1 MLTKMTIGQK
11 LTMAFTTLALLM
23 LGFAWF
29 ATLQLSNIYRDA
41 SEVSDNIVPSIRAS
55 SQMHVSLLDARRAE
69 LNMVIDALGKD
80 LDSLNSSTQSFEAA
94 KSQYMAAEQ
103 RYGSMPFVSE
113 RDRNMFAELKTA
125 AAKYFS
131 AHGDLETAIRQGD
144 IAKMQSLI
152 KNESR
157 AALEQAGQDGL
168 ELRKEND
175 RVANLLTKQSE
186 ASYERAKLLS
196 TTVGALT
203 LLFVVIVA
211 WLLIRQIRN
220 PVMTLL
226 EQTRQVAA
234 GNLTSQLDMKQFSH
248 DELGKL
254 AQGFNEMQSNL
265 RMLVNEVSGSVVQL
279 GAAAEEISAVAEQ
292 SANNMGAQQHEL
304 NQLATAMNEMQATVQ
319 EVARNTNDAASA
331 ATSASDT
338 AAQGSETVNDSI
350 GRIEKVATA
359 IEETALVIRQ
369 LGDDSRNIGMVLE
382 VIQGIAEQTN
392 LLALNAAIEAA
403 RAGEQGRGFAVV
415 ADEVRTLAK
424 RTQDSTS
431 QINQIISELQQRAN
445 EAGVTM
451 QQSQDMMSE
460 TVHTAREAGASI
472 AEISSSVNSISHMNI
487 QIATATEEQGAVS
500 EELNRN
506 VVNISNASEE
516 VATGAKQMAQ
526 ACNDLNLL
534 ATQLQEVVRKFRT

>member
-80 LDSLNSSTQSFEAA
+80 PDSLNSSTQSFEAA
-94 KSQYMAAEQ
+94 KSQYMVAEQ

-144 IAKMQSLI
+144 IAKVQSLI

-279 GAAAEEISAVAEQ
+279 GAAAEEISAVAQQ

>member
-80 LDSLNSSTQSFEAA
+80 PDSLNSSTQSFEAA

-144 IAKMQSLI
+144 IAKVQSLI

-279 GAAAEEISAVAEQ
+279 GAAAEEISAVAQQ
-292 SANNMGAQQHEL
+292 SANNMSAQQHEL

-431 QINQIISELQQRAN
+431 QINHIISELQQRAN

>member
-11 LTMAFTTLALLM
+11 LIMAFTTLAMLM

-80 LDSLNSSTQSFEAA
+80 PDSLNSSTQSFEAA

-144 IAKMQSLI
+144 IAKVQSLI

-279 GAAAEEISAVAEQ
+279 GAAAEEISAVAQQ

-431 QINQIISELQQRAN
+431 QINHIISELQQRAN

>member
-80 LDSLNSSTQSFEAA
+80 PDSLNSSTQSFEAA

-279 GAAAEEISAVAEQ
+279 GAAAEEISAVAQQ

-350 GRIEKVATA
+350 GKIEKVATA

-431 QINQIISELQQRAN
+431 QINHIISELQQRAN

>member
-55 SQMHVSLLDARRAE
+55 SQMHVALLDARRAE

-80 LDSLNSSTQSFEAA
+80 PDTLNSSTQSFEAA

-144 IAKMQSLI
+144 IAKVQSLI

-279 GAAAEEISAVAEQ
+279 GAAAEEISAVAQQ

-431 QINQIISELQQRAN
+431 QINHIISELQQRAN
-445 EAGVTM
+445 EAGITM

>member
-55 SQMHVSLLDARRAE
+55 SQMHVALLDARRAE

-80 LDSLNSSTQSFEAA
+80 PDSLNSSTQSFEAA

-144 IAKMQSLI
+144 IAKVQSLI

-157 AALEQAGQDGL
+157 EALEQAGQDGL

-279 GAAAEEISAVAEQ
+279 GAAAEEISAVAQQ

-431 QINQIISELQQRAN
+431 QINHIISELQQRAN
-445 EAGVTM
+445 EAGITM

>member
-11 LTMAFTTLALLM
+11 LIMAFTTLALLM

-29 ATLQLSNIYRDA
+29 ATLQLSNIYRNA

-55 SQMHVSLLDARRAE
+55 SQMHVSLLEARRAE

-80 LDSLNSSTQSFEAA
+80 SDSLSSSTQSFEAA
-94 KSQYMAAEQ
+94 KNQYMAAEQ

-144 IAKMQSLI
+144 IAKVQSLI

-168 ELRKEND
+168 GLRKEND

-196 TTVGALT
+196 TIVGALT

-279 GAAAEEISAVAEQ
+279 GAAAEEISAVALQ

-431 QINQIISELQQRAN
+431 QINRIISELQQRAN
-445 EAGVTM
+445 EAGLTM

>member
-11 LTMAFTTLALLM
+11 LIMAFTTLAMLM

-80 LDSLNSSTQSFEAA
+80 PDSLNSSTQSFEAA

-144 IAKMQSLI
+144 IAKVQSLI

-175 RVANLLTKQSE
+175 LVANLLTKQSE

-279 GAAAEEISAVAEQ
+279 GAAAEEISAVAQQ

-431 QINQIISELQQRAN
+431 QINHIISELQQRAN

>member
-55 SQMHVSLLDARRAE
+55 SQMHVALLDARRAE
-69 LNMVIDALGKD
+69 LNMVIDALGKAP
-80 LDSLNSSTQSFEAA
+80 DSLNSSTQSFEAA

-144 IAKMQSLI
+144 IAKVQSLI

-279 GAAAEEISAVAEQ
+279 GAAAEEISAVAQQ

-431 QINQIISELQQRAN
+431 QINHIISELQQRAN

>member
-80 LDSLNSSTQSFEAA
+80 PYSLNSSTQSFEAA

-144 IAKMQSLI
+144 IAKVQSLI

-279 GAAAEEISAVAEQ
+279 GAAAEEISAVAQQ

-431 QINQIISELQQRAN
+431 QINHIISELQQRAN

>member
-11 LTMAFTTLALLM
+11 LTMAFSTLALLM

-80 LDSLNSSTQSFEAA
+80 PDSLNSSTQSLEAA

-279 GAAAEEISAVAEQ
+279 GAAAEEISAVAQQ

-431 QINQIISELQQRAN
+431 QINHIISELQQRAN

-472 AEISSSVNSISHMNI
+472 ADISSSVNSISQMNI

>member
-80 LDSLNSSTQSFEAA
+80 PDSLNSSTQSFEAA

-144 IAKMQSLI
+144 IAKVQSLI

-157 AALEQAGQDGL
+157 TALEQAGQDGL

-248 DELGKL
+248 DEVGKL

-279 GAAAEEISAVAEQ
+279 GAAAEEISAVAQQ

-431 QINQIISELQQRAN
+431 QINHIISELQQRAN

>member
-80 LDSLNSSTQSFEAA
+80 PDSLNSSTQSFEAA

-144 IAKMQSLI
+144 IAKVQSLI

-175 RVANLLTKQSE
+175 LVANLLTKQSE

-279 GAAAEEISAVAEQ
+279 GAAAEEISAVAQQ

-338 AAQGSETVNDSI
+338 AAQGNETVNDSI

-431 QINQIISELQQRAN
+431 QINHIISELQQRAN

>member
-80 LDSLNSSTQSFEAA
+80 PDSLNSSTQSFEAA

-144 IAKMQSLI
+144 IAKVQSLI

-279 GAAAEEISAVAEQ
+279 GAAAEEISAVAQQ

-431 QINQIISELQQRAN
+431 QINHIISELQQRAN

-472 AEISSSVNSISHMNI
+472 AEISSSVNSISYMNI

>member
-55 SQMHVSLLDARRAE
+55 SQMHVALLDARRAE

-80 LDSLNSSTQSFEAA
+80 PDSLNSSTQSFEAA

-131 AHGDLETAIRQGD
+131 AHGGLETAIRQGD
-144 IAKMQSLI
+144 IAKVQSLI

-279 GAAAEEISAVAEQ
+279 GAAAEEISAVAQQ

-431 QINQIISELQQRAN
+431 QINHIISELQQRAN
-445 EAGVTM
+445 EAGITM